1 MTIKFENGGNDAPIV
16 ENKIGGKQSVPIG
29 DFTLLPTYFAKQYVY
44 EAARKQRLEP
54 IGRAYGKLVDFLE
67 DLDIDLLDEAMDS
80 LSNEPLTAIARV
92 MEEGLKKY
100 PKNNW
105 LLISYED
112 HINHALCHLYMHI
125 KGDEQDEH
133 LEHAL
138 TRIAMAYETFLR
150 EE

>member
-1 MTIKFENGGNDAPIV
+1 MTIKFENGGDDAPIV
-16 ENKIGGKQSVPIG
+16 ENSSGGKQSVPIG

-54 IGRAYGKLVDFLE
+54 IGRVYGKLVDFLE
-67 DLDIDLLDEAMDS
+67 DPDVGLLYDAIDY
-80 LSNEPLTAIARV
+80 LSNEPLTIIAKV
-92 MEEGLKKY
+92 LEEGLKKY

-112 HINHALCHLYMHI
+112 HINHALCHLYMLI
-125 KGDEQDEH
+125 KGDEQDNH
-133 LEHAL
+133 LSHAL

>member
-1 MTIKFENGGNDAPIV
+1 MTIKFENGGDDAPIV
-16 ENKIGGKQSVPIG
+16 ENSSGGKQSVPIG

-54 IGRAYGKLVDFLE
+54 IGRAYGKLVDFIE
-67 DLDIDLLDEAMDS
+67 DLDIDLLDEAINH
-80 LSNEPLTAIARV
+80 LSDEPLTAIARV

-100 PKNNW
+100 PKDNW
-105 LLISYED
+105 LLIPYED
-112 HINHALCHLYMHI
+112 HINHALCHLYMFL
-125 KGDEQDEH
+125 KGDIQDRH
-133 LEHAL
+133 LDHAL

>member
-1 MTIKFENGGNDAPIV
+1 MTIKFENGGDDAPIV
-16 ENKIGGKQSVPIG
+16 ENNAGGKQSVPIG

-44 EAARKQRLEP
+44 EAARKQRIEP
-54 IGRAYGKLVDFLE
+54 IGRAYTKLIDFLE
-67 DLDIDLLDEAMDS
+67 DLDIDFLDEAINLISD
-80 LSNEPLTAIARV
+80 EPLTALARV

-125 KGDEQDEH
+125 KGDTQDNH

-138 TRIAMAYETFLR
+138 TRIAMAYEVFLR